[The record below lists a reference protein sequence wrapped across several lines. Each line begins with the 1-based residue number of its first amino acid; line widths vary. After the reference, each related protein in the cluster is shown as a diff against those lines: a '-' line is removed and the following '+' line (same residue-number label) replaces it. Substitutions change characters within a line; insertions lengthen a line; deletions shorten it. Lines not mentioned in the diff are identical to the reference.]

1 MAGVVNHVSLLQIL
15 ASVRLSIM
23 RLVSIR
29 QEAHYRGYRI
39 EGAQQGQG
47 MLLRVIPTRPYLP
60 VLRYAHFRTLRSTW
74 VKAVDV
80 VVGYIDEAFIE
91 IAHECPPKARGGF
104 VTVPTNEPTDK
115 AQLDEILRLRANED
129 SWRRAGPFDSSN
141 LGEGSELGQPPRRA
155 WGSRA
160 TRKMA
165 ENSRPPSRL
174 SDWWLRGSSLPR
186 AL

>member
-1 MAGVVNHVSLLQIL
+1 
-15 ASVRLSIM
+15 IM

-74 VKAVDV
+74 VKAVEV

-91 IAHECPPKARGGF
+91 TAHECPPNARGALF
-104 VTVPTNEPTDK
+104 AWRTYEPTHK
-115 AQLDEILRLRANED
+115 AQLDEILRLRADED
-129 SWRRAGPFDSSN
+129 SWRRAGPSAPTLDLN
-141 LGEGSELGQPPRRA
+141 GEQ
-155 WGSRA
+155 
-160 TRKMA
+160 
-165 ENSRPPSRL
+165 
-174 SDWWLRGSSLPR
+174 
-186 AL
+186 

>member
-1 MAGVVNHVSLLQIL
+1 
-15 ASVRLSIM
+15 M

-39 EGAQQGQG
+39 EGAKQSQG
-47 MLLRVIPTRPYLP
+47 MLLRVVPTRPYLP

-91 IAHECPPKARGGF
+91 TAHECPPKARRF
-104 VTVPTNEPTDK
+104 VAVRTYEPTDK

-141 LGEGSELGQPPRRA
+141 LGEGSKPRTGTA
-155 WGSRA
+155 P
-160 TRKMA
+160 T
-165 ENSRPPSRL
+165 PSMGVARHAKDGGNL
-174 SDWWLRGSSLPR
+174 QTPITPK
-186 AL
+186 